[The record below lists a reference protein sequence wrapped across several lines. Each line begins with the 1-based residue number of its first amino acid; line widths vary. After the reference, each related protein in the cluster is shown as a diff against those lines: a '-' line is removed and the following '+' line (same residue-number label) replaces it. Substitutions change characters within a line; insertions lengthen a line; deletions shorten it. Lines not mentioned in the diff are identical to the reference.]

1 MKTTHRLMAAFY
13 LCGLLFLYHIDSVN
27 SLRCKVCSYTD
38 PNCNSGNVAEREC
51 QPNHTCAIIREFST
65 VDPGHGTTM
74 RGCATEAEGSFCVSL
89 LGTWKRCQL
98 YCSTDNCNSASNLG
112 E

>member
-65 VDPGHGTTM
+65 T
-74 RGCATEAEGSFCVSL
+74 RATVLQCVAAQR
-89 LGTWKRCQL
+89 KQKVP
-98 YCSTDNCNSASNLG
+98 SA
-112 E
+112 